1 MKVILAGYN
10 IDYET
15 IMDLEDLCED
25 LEELT
30 PETIAAAY
38 ARISRSPR
46 AVHELRAAARGEVD
60 KARQSNRN
68 IVFEMGHSSIA
79 EHAVFNVDVLGVS
92 RLLVED
98 IEKFRLCSY
107 TEKSQR
113 YVLFK
118 DDFVIPSEIKK
129 AGLEAPFT
137 EIIRRQNE
145 YYHACYERLR
155 PYVFAKHPDLAAD
168 PSNRTL
174 LEGWAKEDARYAI
187 ALATETQ
194 LGMTLNARNLELML
208 RRLAAHPLAEAR
220 DFSAALFKG
229 TKSVAPSLV
238 RYTEATDYDRLTRQ
252 ELREMVSALKPS
264 KPLQPLENDIY
275 CHSGFDPESRQSL
288 KNMESVPVFAG
299 VTRRKDE
306 RVVPG
311 EAAATPSSEDLPT
324 VALVHATPDAD
335 LRVLAGL
342 IHSSSDR
349 SLTECFILAGQ
360 MDEQQR
366 QDMMRAALRHIRSY
380 DPVLR
385 EFEHVDLLFELTV
398 SASCFA
404 QLKRHRMA
412 TLTVQDY
419 DPALGVTVPPA
430 IREIGMEE
438 SFLDIMTRTNEIYG
452 QMRKTAF
459 AAAPYIL
466 TNAHRRRVAMKVNA
480 RELYHMARLRADR
493 HAQWDIRELTEKM
506 LAAARSVMPLTLL
519 LATGKDGF
527 DDLYRQTY
535 K

>member
-79 EHAVFNVDVLGVS
+79 EHAVFNIDVLGVS

-118 DDFVIPSEIKK
+118 DDFVIPAEIKK
-129 AGLEAPFT
+129 AGLEAPFA
-137 EIIRRQNE
+137 EMIRRQNE

-155 PYVFAKHPDLAAD
+155 PYVFAAHPDLAAD
-168 PSNRTL
+168 PANRSL

-194 LGMTLNARNLELML
+194 LGMTLNARNMELML
-208 RRLAAHPLAEAR
+208 RRLAAHPLAEAK
-220 DFSAALFKG
+220 DFSAALFKS

-252 ELREMVSALKPS
+252 ELREMVSV
-264 KPLQPLENDIY
+264 
-275 CHSGFDPESRQSL
+275 L
-288 KNMESVPVFAG
+288 KNLESAPVFAG
-299 VTRRKDE
+299 VMPLE
-306 RVVPG
+306 
-311 EAAATPSSEDLPT
+311 ELPAVT
-324 VALVHATPDAD
+324 LVHATPDAD
-335 LRVLAGL
+335 LWVLAGL

-349 SLTECFILAGQ
+349 SLQECFILAGQ
-360 MDEQQR
+360 IDERQR
-366 QDMMRAALRHIRSY
+366 LEMMRAALRHIRSY

-430 IREIGMEE
+430 IREIGMEG
-438 SFLDIMTRTNEIYG
+438 SFMDIVNRTNEIYG
-452 QMRKTAF
+452 QLRKAAF

-466 TNAHRRRVAMKVNA
+466 TNAHRRRVALKVNA

-493 HAQWDIRELTEKM
+493 HAQWDIRQLTEKM
-506 LAAARSVMPLTLL
+506 LSAARLVMPLTLL

-527 DDLYRQTY
+527 DALHGQTFER
-535 K
+535 

>member
-15 IMDLEDLCED
+15 IMDLEDRCED

-46 AVHELRAAARGEVD
+46 PVHELRAAARGEVD

-79 EHAVFNVDVLGVS
+79 EHAVFNIDVLGVS

-118 DDFVIPSEIKK
+118 DDFVIPEEISK
-129 AGLEAPFT
+129 AGLEESFRQV
-137 EIIRRQNE
+137 IGRQNALYQE
-145 YYHACYERLR
+145 CYELLR
-155 PYVFAKHPDLAAD
+155 PYVFARHPELATD
-168 PSNRTL
+168 PANRSL

-194 LGMTLNARNLELML
+194 LGMTLNSRNLELML
-208 RRLAAHPLAEAR
+208 RRLAAHPLREAR
-220 DFSAALFKG
+220 DFSTALFKA
-229 TKSVAPSLV
+229 TKSIAPSLV
-238 RYTEATDYDRLTRQ
+238 RYTDATDYDLLTRR
-252 ELREMVSALKPS
+252 ELRELTA
-264 KPLQPLENDIY
+264 
-275 CHSGFDPESRQSL
+275 SL
-288 KNMESVPVFAG
+288 AG
-299 VTRRKDE
+299 NGAGAGTATGKDGGNY
-306 RVVPG
+306 RG
-311 EAAATPSSEDLPT
+311 AATPAGEPEAVTL
-324 VALVHATPDAD
+324 AYATPDAD
-335 LRVLAGL
+335 CRILAAL
-342 IHSSSDR
+342 LHSSSQ
-349 SLTECFILAGQ
+349 LPMAACFTRARE
-360 MDEQQR
+360 MDSRQQL
-366 QDMMRAALRHIRSY
+366 DLIKTALRHLRTF

-385 EFEHVDLLFELTV
+385 EFEYAELLFELTV

-412 TLTVQDY
+412 TITAQNY
-419 DPALGVTVPPA
+419 DPSLGVTIPPSV
-430 IREIGMEE
+430 REIGMEKPFRE
-438 SFLDIMTRTNEIYG
+438 VMALTEDIYG
-452 QMRKTAF
+452 KLRENAP

-466 TNAHRRRVAMKVNA
+466 TNAHRRRVALKVNA
-480 RELYHMARLRADR
+480 REFYHIARLRADR
-493 HAQWDIRELTEKM
+493 HAQWDIRELTVAM
-506 LAAARSVMPLTLL
+506 LARAREAMPLALL

-527 DDLYRQTY
+527 NDLYRQHFQN
-535 K
+535 

>member
-15 IMDLEDLCED
+15 IMDLEDRCEE

-79 EHAVFNVDVLGVS
+79 EHAVFNIDILGVS

-118 DDFVIPSEIKK
+118 DDFVIPAEIKK
-129 AGLEAPFT
+129 AGLEAPFA
-137 EIIRRQNE
+137 EIIRRQHE
-145 YYHACYERLR
+145 CYHACYERLR
-155 PYVFAKHPDLAAD
+155 PHVFAKHPDLAAA
-168 PSNRTL
+168 PANRAL

-194 LGMTLNARNLELML
+194 LGLTLNARNLELML

-220 DFSAALFKG
+220 DFSAALFKS

-238 RYTEATDYDRLTRQ
+238 RYTEATDYDRLTRRD
-252 ELREMVSALKPS
+252 LREMVAV
-264 KPLQPLENDIY
+264 
-275 CHSGFDPESRQSL
+275 L
-288 KNMESVPVFAG
+288 KNMEPVPVRAG
-299 VTRRKDE
+299 AAPSADE
-306 RVVPG
+306 FPAV
-311 EAAATPSSEDLPT
+311 S
-324 VALVHATPDAD
+324 LVHATPDAD

-342 IHSSSDR
+342 IHSSSHR
-349 SLTECFILAGQ
+349 SLADCLIMAGR
-360 MDEQQR
+360 MDEWQR
-366 QDMMRAALRHIRSY
+366 LEMMQAALCHIRSY

-412 TLTVQDY
+412 TLTAQDY

-430 IREIGMEE
+430 IGEIGMAE
-438 SFLDIMTRTNEIYG
+438 SFMDVMTRTNEIYG
-452 QMRKTAF
+452 QMRQAAF

-480 RELYHMARLRADR
+480 RELYHMVRLRAARD
-493 HAQWDIRELTEKM
+493 AQWDIRELTEKM
-506 LAAARSVMPLTLL
+506 LAAARQVMPLTLL
-519 LATGKDGF
+519 LASGKDGF
-527 DDLYRQTY
+527 DALYGQTY
-535 K
+535 Q

>member
-15 IMDLEDLCED
+15 ILDLEDLCED
-25 LEELT
+25 IEELT

-38 ARISRSPR
+38 ARISRSPK

-79 EHAVFNVDVLGVS
+79 EHAVFNIDVLGVS

-118 DDFVIPSEIKK
+118 DDFVIPAEIKK
-129 AGLEAPFT
+129 AGLEAPFAET
-137 EIIRRQNE
+137 IRRQNE
-145 YYHACYERLR
+145 CYHACYDRLR
-155 PYVFAKHPDLAAD
+155 PHVFAKHPDLAAD
-168 PSNRTL
+168 PANRSL

-220 DFSAALFKG
+220 DFSAALFKS

-252 ELREMVSALKPS
+252 ELREIASGLKPAPPLQSALPV
-264 KPLQPLENDIY
+264 QPPENDLY
-275 CHSGFDPESRQSL
+275 CHSGLDKPAPAGFKPGESGQSL
-288 KNMESVPVFAG
+288 KNMKSAPVFAG
-299 VTRRKDE
+299 GPLLEELPAVT
-306 RVVPG
+306 
-311 EAAATPSSEDLPT
+311 
-324 VALVHATPDAD
+324 LVHATPDAD
-335 LRVLAGL
+335 LWVLAGL

-349 SLTECFILAGQ
+349 SLQECFIMAGQ

-366 QDMMRAALRHIRSY
+366 LDMMRTALRHIRAY

-419 DPALGVTVPPA
+419 DPALGFTMPPA
-430 IREIGMEE
+430 IREIGMEG
-438 SFLDIMTRTNEIYG
+438 SFMDIINRTNEIYG
-452 QMRKTAF
+452 QLRKAAF

-466 TNAHRRRVAMKVNA
+466 TNAHRRRVALKVNA

-493 HAQWDIRELTEKM
+493 HAQWDIRQLTEKM

-527 DDLYRQTY
+527 DALYGQTY
-535 K
+535 Q

>member
-79 EHAVFNVDVLGVS
+79 EHAVFNIDVLGVS

-118 DDFVIPSEIKK
+118 NDFVIPAEIKE
-129 AGLEAPFT
+129 AGLEAPFA

-145 YYHACYERLR
+145 CYHACYERLR

-168 PSNRTL
+168 PANRSL

-220 DFSAALFKG
+220 DFSAALFKS

-252 ELREMVSALKPS
+252 ELREVVAALKPS
-264 KPLQPLENDIY
+264 LPLQPMPLVQPTGNGLS
-275 CHSGFDPESRQSL
+275 CHSGLDPESRQSL
-288 KNMESVPVFAG
+288 KNMESVPVFSG
-299 VTRRKDE
+299 
-306 RVVPG
+306 
-311 EAAATPSSEDLPT
+311 ATPLSNEPPA

-349 SLTECFILAGQ
+349 SLADCFTLAGQ

-366 QDMMRAALRHIRSY
+366 LDMMRAALRHVRSY

-419 DPALGVTVPPA
+419 DPTLGVTVPPA

-438 SFLDIMTRTNEIYG
+438 SFMEVMTRTNEIYG
-452 QMRKTAF
+452 QIRKAAF

-466 TNAHRRRVAMKVNA
+466 TNAHHRRVAMKVNA
-480 RELYHMARLRADR
+480 RELYHMARLRVDR

-527 DDLYRQTY
+527 DALYRQTY